1 MKQILITLLFN
12 YILLCSLT
20 AQETVL
26 VNEEFNDN
34 SFGWYENNGEN
45 IKCEVKNGTYLIK
58 NKTESSRWIY
68 QGLSDLA
75 PDTENF
81 TIEIKLKQSSGEKG
95 YGFGIL
101 FSMYGDNS
109 SYQKFLITSNK
120 DYKLDHFYSEKSHIM
135 VDYKKTEAI
144 NEGYNYNV
152 LKVVKTANI
161 VAYFINDELVY
172 KTGKFSYYGSRIAF
186 FLGNKMEMEIDYL
199 KVTKTPR
206 NINLVKGANNI
217 GDKIKLSN
225 KINTDEYDELVP
237 IISADGKTLY
247 CVRADTPEN
256 VGDPKDDQDIW
267 YSTLEE
273 NGEWST
279 LKNFGKPLNNTG
291 NNFLVSASPDNNSLI
306 VANTYK
312 PDGSKNTSGLSIS
325 NKTVDGWEVP
335 KAFVI
340 EDNYNDNNYVAYFL
354 CSDNK
359 TLILSVERKEGAG
372 EKDLYVSFIKDDNTW
387 SKPKNLGLTVNTF
400 EDETN
405 PFVAA
410 DNKTLYFSS
419 KGHYGYGSY
428 DVFVSKR
435 LDDTWTNWSKPQNLG
450 SKVNSPSSELG
461 YFLDASGEYA
471 YLSSGGDICKIE
483 NSEKPE
489 AVVLISGITYNK
501 KTAKPMTAKIKYYD
515 LEANVELGI
524 ANSDPV
530 TGEYKIILPA
540 GKKYSFVAQQD
551 NFYPISENLDLK
563 QLIAYAEQ
571 TKDLFLLP
579 IEKGEV
585 IRLNNIFF
593 EFNEAKLKSE
603 SFNELDRLFDI
614 LVQNNELKIEISGH
628 TDDKG
633 SDEYNR
639 SLSKSRANSVMDYL
653 TSKGIDKVRLSAV
666 GYGESN
672 PVVANDNDDNRAI
685 NRRVEFKVM

>member
-75 PDTENF
+75 PDTEDF

-101 FSMYGDNS
+101 FSMYSDNS

-186 FLGNKMEMEIDYL
+186 FLGNKMELEIDYL

-563 QLIAYAEQ
+563 QLTAYAEQ
-571 TKDLFLLP
+571 TKDLYLLP

-653 TSKGIDKVRLSAV
+653 TSKGIDKVRLTAV

-672 PVVANDNDDNRAI
+672 PVVTNDNDDNRAI

>member
-1 MKQILITLLFN
+1 MKKITISLLLNLVLLFTIN
-12 YILLCSLT
+12 

-26 VNEEFNDN
+26 IDEDFSDN

-45 IKCEVKNGTYLIK
+45 IKCEVKNGVYYIK

-68 QGLSDLA
+68 QGLSDLS
-75 PDTENF
+75 PDEEDF
-81 TIEIKLKQSSGEKG
+81 TIEIKLKQASGEKG

-101 FSMYGDNS
+101 FSMYSDNS
-109 SYQKFLITSNK
+109 AYQKFLITANK
-120 DYKLDHFYSEKSHIM
+120 DYKLDHYYSENSHIM
-135 VDYKKTEAI
+135 VDYKKTDAI
-144 NEGYNYNV
+144 NDGYKDNV

-161 VAYFINDELVY
+161 VHYYINNELVH
-172 KTGKFSYYGSRIAF
+172 KTGQFSYYGSRIAF
-186 FLGNKMEMEIDYL
+186 LLGNKMEMEIDYL
-199 KVTKTPR
+199 KVTKSSR
-206 NINLVKGANNI
+206 QINLVKNANTI
-217 GDKIKLSN
+217 GDKITLSD
-225 KINTDEYDELVP
+225 KINTSEYSELVP

-247 CVRADTPEN
+247 CVRADTPDN
-256 VGDPKDDQDIW
+256 LGDPKDDQDIW
-267 YSTLEE
+267 YSTLDE
-273 NGEWST
+273 NGYWNT

-291 NNFLVSASPDNNSLI
+291 NNFLVSASPDNNSLV

-325 NKTVDGWEVP
+325 NKTIDGWEVP

-340 EDNYNDNNYVAYFL
+340 EDNYNDNDYVAYFL

-359 TLILSVERKEGAG
+359 TLILAVERKEGAG
-372 EKDLYVSFIKDDNTW
+372 QKDLYVSFLKEDNTW
-387 SKPKNLGLTVNTF
+387 SKPKNLGLTINTF
-400 EDETN
+400 EDDTN

-419 KGHYGYGSY
+419 KGHYGFGSY

-435 LDDTWTNWSKPQNLG
+435 LDDTWTNWSTPKNLG

-563 QLIAYAEQ
+563 ELTKYTEQ
-571 TKDLFLLP
+571 TKDLYLLP

-593 EFNEAKLKSE
+593 EFNMADLKSE
-603 SFNELDRLFDI
+603 SFNELDRLYDI
-614 LVQNNELKIEISGH
+614 LSQNKDLKIEIGGH

-633 SDEYNR
+633 SDEYNKT
-639 SLSKSRANSVMDYL
+639 LSNSRAISVMNYL
-653 TSKGIDKVRLSAV
+653 SSKGIGKTRLTAV
-666 GYGESN
+666 GYGEST
-672 PVVANDNDDNRAI
+672 PVVVNDTDENRAI
-685 NRRVEFKVM
+685 NRRVEFKVL